1 MLDRLFYEAWG
12 WPHILGVRDSTT
24 RQKENSESATEG
36 TEGAEGAQD
45 DRTTATGAPR
55 IRGMRRSGQRRQV
68 VTPNNPGLK
77 QHGP

>member
-45 DRTTATGAPR
+45 DRTTATGASTYPR
-55 IRGMRRSGQRRQV
+55 DAEGWIAPAGG
-68 VTPNNPGLK
+68 
-77 QHGP
+77 HAE